1 MRGERGCVRID
12 FLGIGAQK
20 AATSWLHVQLANHP
34 QVRFPAVKETHF
46 WDNRAGRDVREWF
59 AMFAAAPPAVIQG
72 EITPAYG
79 PLSEA
84 VIREI
89 AHAAP
94 GVRTFYSL
102 RNPME
107 RAWSAAVMELERADR
122 TPSQVP
128 DTWFIDHF
136 HSNAS
141 RARGDYVGT
150 LRRWRKV
157 LGDDA
162 VLVLWFDEICRDPRG
177 VLVRL
182 AEYLRI
188 DEEFFRDWCRL
199 QRERRREVAQR
210 FAPLEVIDAPLQE
223 DEVIGLEALS
233 AHARQLFAEV
243 EPDAVLSKA
252 PRLRF
257 DRSPQGYRVRIP
269 LPGASADDLDVVA
282 VDGELMVR
290 AAARRRSIKLPPRF
304 ASLSLETARLERGEL
319 IVCFGRGRGEA
330 ATASRDGSLGGEDG

>member
-1 MRGERGCVRID
+1 MCGERGCVKID

-20 AATSWLHVQLANHP
+20 AATSWLHVQLVHHP
-34 QVRFPAVKETHF
+34 QVWFPAVKETHF
-46 WDNRAGRDVREWF
+46 WDRRAGRDVCEWF
-59 AMFAAAPPAVIQG
+59 AMFAAAPPPVIQG

-79 PLSEA
+79 PLDEA

-107 RAWSAAVMELERADR
+107 RAWSAALMELERADR

-128 DTWFIDHF
+128 DTWFIDHLR
-136 HSNAS
+136 SSAS

-157 LGDDA
+157 LGEDA
-162 VLVLWFDEICRDPRG
+162 VLVLWFDEICRDPRS

-188 DEEFFRDWCRL
+188 DEKFFR
-199 QRERRREVAQR
+199 ERSRASLGRRISAGPGEPVRPSLRRELRRLYAESILELE
-210 FAPLEVIDAPLQE
+210 AYLEVDL
-223 DEVIGLEALS
+223 
-233 AHARQLFAEV
+233 AHWRSFETGRAEG
-243 EPDAVLSKA
+243 KA
-252 PRLRF
+252 
-257 DRSPQGYRVRIP
+257 
-269 LPGASADDLDVVA
+269 
-282 VDGELMVR
+282 
-290 AAARRRSIKLPPRF
+290 
-304 ASLSLETARLERGEL
+304 
-319 IVCFGRGRGEA
+319 
-330 ATASRDGSLGGEDG
+330 

>member
-59 AMFAAAPPAVIQG
+59 AMFAATPPAVIQG

-122 TPSQVP
+122 TRSQVP

-141 RARGDYVGT
+141 RARGDYAGT

-162 VLVLWFDEICRDPRG
+162 VLVLWFDEICRDPRS

-188 DEEFFRDWCRL
+188 DDEFFR
-199 QRERRREVAQR
+199 ERSGASLERPIFAGPGEMVRPSLRRELRHLYAESILELE
-210 FAPLEVIDAPLQE
+210 AYLEVDL
-223 DEVIGLEALS
+223 
-233 AHARQLFAEV
+233 AHWRSFETDGAEG
-243 EPDAVLSKA
+243 KA
-252 PRLRF
+252 
-257 DRSPQGYRVRIP
+257 
-269 LPGASADDLDVVA
+269 
-282 VDGELMVR
+282 
-290 AAARRRSIKLPPRF
+290 
-304 ASLSLETARLERGEL
+304 
-319 IVCFGRGRGEA
+319 
-330 ATASRDGSLGGEDG
+330 